1 MTAVTVVLAAVS
13 VSVQAKTLFV
23 GIKGGIGVFTSIAVG
38 DQYTPSSIYFNGRT
52 PEEIANTPDDGHGLD
67 ALSVSLERLLAPG
80 YVATM
85 FSDQAKIDKAVEW
98 IRERYKPGDRLVLAG
113 YSAGGGRVL
122 EIVKRI
128 NELSVTVD
136 ALALIDKYPHYVG
149 VDADN
154 TIYSNV
160 KELYVY
166 YQKIECMG
174 GPRCWNGRS
183 DFTIVDPEK
192 TSVLKF
198 LIDGVD
204 HESIDNDRRVWESLA
219 TLLGY
224 TAVDGVT
231 VPKLLRWH
239 IAGWQA
245 GGYKANNQYADY
257 RPIDYVAVVMPGS
270 VRGVFGMKILGYS
283 DKAQVPYKV
292 IDFESIYNVG
302 RSGVPGDFAYC
313 ETSLDYT
320 SGQYLLPC
328 QVLQRVRHW
337 QNLGSLDYGSFVGSW
352 TVSTTYMR
360 LDPASPFDDYTCRD
374 SQGRL
379 LLALRVGGSYDTE
392 SSCYR
397 EVLVVYDGEGS
408 LWQAVSDSGSSDAPE
423 TTDGADTPDES
434 TDKRSSGG
442 SSGGGGALSWPI
454 LLSFLVFLRKRRS

>member
-23 GIKGGIGVFTSIAVG
+23 GITGGVEAFFPGGGNQKSYDPLAEYRGWKPMDIAK
-38 DQYTPSSIYFNGRT
+38 QH
-52 PEEIANTPDDGHGLD
+52 HGLD
-67 ALSVSLERLLAPG
+67 ALAVRIGQHIGGNSEFLSRIFSRDTISQEVIDWLLTNG
-80 YVATM
+80 GGNGAT
-85 FSDQAKIDKAVEW
+85 IY
-98 IRERYKPGDRLVLAG
+98 IAG
-113 YSAGGGRVL
+113 YSAGGGIALDVAY
-122 EIVKRI
+122 K
-128 NELSVTVD
+128 LSVYHPGVRIEG
-136 ALALIDKYPHYVG
+136 LALIDEISLAVNL
-149 VDADN
+149 VTDN
-154 TIYSNV
+154 VRS
-160 KELYVY
+160 LYVY
-166 YQKIECMG
+166 YQKGCLNKTD
-174 GPRCWNGRS
+174 PKCWSGTKNYG
-183 DFTIVDPEK
+183 IQNPEY
-192 TSVLKF
+192 TEVLKF
-198 LIDGVD
+198 LIDKAD
-204 HESIDNDRRVWESLA
+204 HKSIDNDRRVWESLA

-408 LWQAVSDSGSSDAPE
+408 LWQAVGDSGSSDAPE